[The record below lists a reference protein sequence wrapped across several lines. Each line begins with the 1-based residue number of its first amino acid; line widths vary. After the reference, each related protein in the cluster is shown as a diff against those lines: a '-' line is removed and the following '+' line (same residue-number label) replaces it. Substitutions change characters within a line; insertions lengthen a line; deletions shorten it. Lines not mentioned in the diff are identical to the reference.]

1 MGLWGSRGDISQ
13 KVRPALSCFLPFTL
27 GRTHRSAYHNRRDRD
42 KLREGLVWGKTES
55 PHKLLVAEIFTA
67 RSFLPCKRA
76 TDIGLREEGP
86 MGKWEGPPRQ
96 SNSK

>member
-1 MGLWGSRGDISQ
+1 MLIGLWGSRGDISQ

-27 GRTHRSAYHNRRDRD
+27 GRIPQQERQGQTRG
-42 KLREGLVWGKTES
+42 EGLVWGKTES

-67 RSFLPCKRA
+67 GSFLPYKRA